1 MDMSEKVMLADRF
14 AAEKHAGQKDK
25 AGLPYV
31 EHPRAVAARVES
43 EEEKIVALLHDT
55 VEDTDATIDE
65 IREMFG
71 STIADAV
78 ALLTHDNSVP
88 YMEYVAK
95 VKENPIARAVKLADL
110 THNMDLSRIP
120 HVTERDLQRIEKYKK
135 AYELL
140 K

>member
-1 MDMSEKVMLADRF
+1 MSEKVMLADRF

-110 THNMDLSRIP
+110 SHNMDLSRIP

>member
-1 MDMSEKVMLADRF
+1 MSEKVMLADRF
-14 AAEKHAGQKDK
+14 AEGKHAGQKDK

-65 IREMFG
+65 IRELFG

-78 ALLTHDNSVP
+78 ALLTHDDSVP

>member
-1 MDMSEKVMLADRF
+1 MSEKVMLADRF

-55 VEDTDATIDE
+55 VEDTDATIEE

-78 ALLTHDNSVP
+78 ALLTHDDSVP